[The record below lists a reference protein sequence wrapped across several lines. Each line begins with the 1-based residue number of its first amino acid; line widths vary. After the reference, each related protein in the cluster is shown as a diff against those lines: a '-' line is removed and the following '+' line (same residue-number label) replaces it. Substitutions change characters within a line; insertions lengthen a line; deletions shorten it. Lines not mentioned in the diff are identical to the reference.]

1 MAGQSS
7 EAIDII
13 IKARD
18 QAGKTFRDLNK
29 ELGKTQVRVNS
40 VGAAYA
46 NLKTRIFS
54 LKTAIAGVFIGL
66 GMRSLIKGTLET
78 AASFEQ
84 LERKLNVLTKGK
96 GKQTLEELN
105 EWALTMPINTK
116 GAIDVFSQMI
126 AYGLNPTIAKM
137 QTLVDVSTIF
147 GEQSVPRIARA
158 LGQMQSLGKI
168 SQEEINQLSE
178 VGINAAKYIR
188 EAWGKSVEQI
198 RVEGVEVG
206 KVIEV
211 IWAGFAR
218 DYGGAAAKAQD
229 SWKGLML
236 TLESYWVEFQRQV
249 VEGEVFDFLK
259 ISLKA
264 LVDQIGEMKKSG
276 DFAAWAKESAD
287 GVIQAFGVMATAMA
301 LFADGLR
308 GVYFGFKGFTWV
320 ALQARLAWEE
330 AMASASSFAIRSFK
344 IYKGMLELQ
353 KKVFT
358 FLWMPGAGM
367 SQPTES
373 PLAADTQV
381 AIEKMDDLIGGAQD
395 FRDESKV
402 TAVVIDGITKR
413 LEDELRVLGSTEMVT
428 SRVNDLLQKW
438 KKTIKEGREEL
449 EKARKAKQFMEQEGS
464 TDPGR
469 AKIVAPK
476 LPEASELAKSRS
488 LFSKVAND
496 IELEL
501 AKIQSLYENSGLS
514 LQDYFDKRAE
524 QLKRGYDTEIK
535 YLVKSKESINV
546 KDQDKRL
553 AVQDKIQ
560 AREIKFTIEKQKLD
574 DERVKAE
581 RDLAKVRESIDTD
594 ILEKRIEL
602 EEQNVTDMER
612 VLDLKLELM
621 KRKQKEETDD
631 FIANGANKEQQ
642 LEKFALDEIEQAQ
655 FVADEKKKI
664 AKQQADF
671 ETDINQRKLAV
682 YSDAGILQQ
691 KFRLETDLLD
701 RKHEEEMQKLTE
713 SKARQD
719 QIEDLY
725 AAQRLEKDQLAADQR
740 LEIQSKLYGGITDIL
755 GNMTAAFG
763 DLYEASGQK
772 QKEYFKIQKAISI
785 AQTLISTYLA
795 AQESYS
801 ALAGI
806 PYVGPFLGIA
816 AAAAATVAGLARV
829 AAIRSQNYAV
839 GGEVKGYSPH
849 KKADNIRANLTAGEY
864 VHNVDSVKK
873 YGLGFMESINNL
885 SFPKNLISGMSFP
898 VPKLQYASSYAEG
911 GPVAAGAKGM
921 GVNTN
926 INVNVNNTGGEDS
939 RTLGKDVSK
948 AIKIEFNKNLQEQ
961 MRVGGL
967 LYARR

>member
-1 MAGQSS
+1 MAAQSS

-13 IKARD
+13 IKAKD
-18 QAGKTFRDLNK
+18 QAGKTFKTLNQ
-29 ELGKTQVRVNS
+29 ELKTTQTRVNS
-40 VGAAYA
+40 VGVAYSK
-46 NLKTRIFS
+46 LKGKLFN
-54 LKTAIAGVFIGL
+54 LKTAIGGVFVGL
-66 GMRSLIKGTLET
+66 GMAALIKGTIET
-78 AASFEQ
+78 AAEFEQ

-96 GKQTLEELN
+96 GKETLDELN

-147 GEQSVPRIARA
+147 GQEAVPRIARA

-229 SWKGLML
+229 SWKGMMT
-236 TLESYWVEFQRQV
+236 TLASYWTEFQRLIM
-249 VEGEVFDFLK
+249 EGEVFTFLK
-259 ISLKA
+259 VGVRTI
-264 LVDQIGEMKKSG
+264 VDSIEKLRKSG
-276 DFAAWAKESAD
+276 DFGKWARSSALEVLDAFEAMTYVAAIFYKSLKGIELVYNGIAIVARTISKSATD
-287 GVIQAFGVMATAMA
+287 SLISDLQGTVENLKSEEERLIKNIE
-301 LFADGLR
+301 GLR
-308 GVYFGFKGFTWV
+308 ESGTRFMD
-320 ALQARLAWEE
+320 EE
-330 AMASASSFAIRSFK
+330 AAEKQIDQNERMLVTVRQK
-344 IYKGMLELQ
+344 INANEFSIGLRIKENQELEEQIELQ
-353 KKVFT
+353 KMMVRELAHMGDPGEKV
-358 FLWMPGAGM
+358 
-367 SQPTES
+367 
-373 PLAADTQV
+373 LAFYDN
-381 AIEKMDDLIGGAQD
+381 
-395 FRDESKV
+395 
-402 TAVVIDGITKR
+402 
-413 LEDELRVLGSTEMVT
+413 LR
-428 SRVNDLLQKW
+428 
-438 KKTIKEGREEL
+438 KKTEATTIEM
-449 EKARKAKQFMEQEGS
+449 EKARKAKEFMEREGK
-464 TDPGR
+464 TDPGI

-496 IELEL
+496 VELEL

-535 YLVKSKESINV
+535 YLVKSKDSIDV

-560 AREIKFTIEKQKLD
+560 AREIKYTIEKQKLD

-581 RDLAKVRESIDTD
+581 RDLAKVRESIDTG

-612 VLDLKLELM
+612 VLSLKLELM

-631 FIANGANKEQQ
+631 LITNGADRKQ
-642 LEKFALDEIEQAQ
+642 LFEKFALDEIEQAQ

-671 ETDINQRKLAV
+671 EKDINQRKLAV

-740 LEIQSKLYGGITDIL
+740 LEIQRKLYGGITDIL

-961 MRVGGL
+961 MRIGGL